1 MSHFSVGLRYVRK
14 SPEKLK
20 FKQMSDGSSRCEIVR
35 RVSIGH
41 VVAEGLEF
49 LYAGVS
55 TSTPLAKPQDG
66 WLFAQLFVAS
76 SAP

>member
-20 FKQMSDGSSRCEIVR
+20 FKQMSDGSSRCEIVQ

-41 VVAEGLEF
+41 GVAEGLEF

-55 TSTPLAKPQDG
+55 T
-66 WLFAQLFVAS
+66 
-76 SAP
+76 